1 MTFKRRLFYWFPTLV
16 WAGIIYSFSSLT
28 TPSTSRIFWQDFL
41 VKKSAHVTV
50 YMVLTGLVYRS
61 LKNTTSLTGNYL
73 LLTTLCLVILYAI
86 SDEFHQSFTPG
97 REPTLRDAIIDS
109 VSSFVALKI
118 IPRLDNRLSSKK
130 TKFLV

>member
-1 MTFKRRLFYWFPTLV
+1 MTLKRRLFYWFPTLV

-41 VKKSAHVTV
+41 VKKSAHVAV
-50 YMVLTGLVYRS
+50 YMVLTGLMYRS
-61 LKNTTSLTGNYL
+61 LKNTTNLTGNYL

-118 IPRLDNRLSSKK
+118 IPKFDKHFSSP
-130 TKFLV
+130 